1 MSKTELAY
9 DARVVLET
17 VKALTAD
24 EITEMCLRHTLYDW
38 RSQASLKPLPIASA
52 KGVYFETIDGRR
64 FLDFNSQLMC
74 VNAGHGDRR
83 IIDAIHR
90 QAEQL
95 PYISPFLAH
104 EARARLGAKLAELL
118 PGDID
123 KVFFTVA
130 GADANENA
138 IKIARAVTGR
148 TKVLARYRSYHGATG
163 TSIQATGDPRRW
175 ANEGSGGAVVHVL
188 DPYHGIQRGWD
199 TVEEALANLEET
211 IQLEGPQTIA
221 AFILEP
227 IVGTNGILIPP
238 DGYLQGVRAI
248 CDRYGILMI
257 CDEVMTGF
265 GRTGRW
271 FAVDHWGVVPDLI
284 TMAKGLTS
292 SYVPLG
298 AVGMRPK
305 VAAYFDDHG
314 FYGGLTYNS
323 HPLGCAAALGTIQ
336 AYEEDDMVGNA
347 QRMGAVL
354 ARHHRRLV
362 DRHPCVGAAR
372 SIGLFGCLELVRDRQ
387 TLEPLA
393 PFNGTSPEMKAIDQA
408 LLDGGMYTFV
418 RWNTIMTN
426 PPLCITEA
434 QLDEGFEIL
443 DAALEIGDRAV
454 RD

>member
-1 MSKTELAY
+1 MVTEA
-9 DARVVLET
+9 
-17 VKALTAD
+17 VKALTAE
-24 EITEMCLRHTLYDW
+24 EITELCLRHTLYDW
-38 RSQASLKPLPIASA
+38 SAQQGLHPLPVVDA
-52 KGVYFETIDGRR
+52 KGVYFHTADGRR
-64 FLDFNSQLMC
+64 FLDFNSQLMS
-74 VNAGHGDRR
+74 VNAGHGDHR
-83 IIDAIHR
+83 IVNAIKR
-90 QAEQL
+90 QADQL
-95 PYISPFLAH
+95 PYISPFMAS

-123 KVFFTVA
+123 KVFFTLA

-148 TKVLARYRSYHGATG
+148 SKVLARYRSYHGSTG
-163 TSIQATGDPRRW
+163 SAVQATGDPRRW
-175 ANEGSGGAVVHVL
+175 PNEGVSGGVVHVL

-199 TVEEALANLEET
+199 TVEESLANLEET
-211 IQLEGPQTIA
+211 IQLEGPITIA

-238 DGYLQGVRAI
+238 DGYLEGVRAL
-248 CDRYGILMI
+248 CDRHGILMI

-271 FAVDHWGVVPDLI
+271 FAVDHWGVVPDMI

-298 AVGMRPK
+298 AVGMRPR
-305 VAAYFDDHG
+305 VAAHFDEHV

-323 HPLGCAAALGTIQ
+323 HPLGCAAALGAIQ

-347 QRMGAVL
+347 VRMGEVL
-354 ARHHRRLV
+354 ARRHKRLR
-362 DRHPCVGAAR
+362 DRHPCVGATR

-393 PFNGTSPEMKAIDQA
+393 PFNGTSPEMKAIGTA
-408 LLDGGMYTFV
+408 LLDAGLYTFV

-443 DAALEIGDRAV
+443 DTVLEIGDRAV